1 MVAGDGC
8 GFDSRRSHRHENREV
23 EMSLIWL
30 WGPLA
35 AGLIFSIGF
44 TAGVAFA
51 GTVLCDPI
59 DRPQDVDSE
68 HIKEL

>member
-1 MVAGDGC
+1 
-8 GFDSRRSHRHENREV
+8 
-23 EMSLIWL
+23 MSLIWL